1 MGNPVFGRA
10 DVFQPRHPQQSAKHG
25 SPAGGWGTSQPY
37 LQGQGMVGAA
47 AMGQPGGV
55 DQPRQATMTL
65 DDVIAK
71 TGVVLLVLAAAAALT
86 FSFVGTNL
94 ATAGTI
100 TVVTSLVS
108 FVTVL
113 IVSARRRVP
122 AGGVMAY
129 ALVEGVFIGAFSAVF
144 EAMYPGIVVQAALG
158 TFAAAGVTLAVYK
171 FTGFRVTSRFR
182 RIVTIATFGFA
193 GAMLL
198 NLILA
203 LCGINLGIRD
213 SGGAVSGIAIIASIV
228 GVVLAASSL
237 IMDFDSVRVGI
248 DNHAPTSESWRAA
261 FGIAVTMVWLYTEI
275 LRILSYFRE

>member
-10 DVFQPRHPQQSAKHG
+10 DVFQPRHPQQSANHG
-25 SPAGGWGTSQPY
+25 SPAGEWGTSQPY

-122 AGGVMAY
+122 VGGVMAY

-158 TFAAAGVTLAVYK
+158 TFAAAGVTLAVYSSPGSASPVGSAGSSRSQRSGLPVPCCSTS
-171 FTGFRVTSRFR
+171 FSRCAGSTLASVTPVAR
-182 RIVTIATFGFA
+182 
-193 GAMLL
+193 
-198 NLILA
+198 
-203 LCGINLGIRD
+203 
-213 SGGAVSGIAIIASIV
+213 
-228 GVVLAASSL
+228 
-237 IMDFDSVRVGI
+237 SV
-248 DNHAPTSESWRAA
+248 A
-261 FGIAVTMVWLYTEI
+261 
-275 LRILSYFRE
+275 

>member
-10 DVFQPRHPQQSAKHG
+10 DVFQPRHPQQSANHG
-25 SPAGGWGTSQPY
+25 SPAGEWGTSQPY

-47 AMGQPGGV
+47 AMGQPGDV

-144 EAMYPGIVVQAALG
+144 EARYPGIVVQAALG

-171 FTGFRVTSRFR
+171 FTGFR
-182 RIVTIATFGFA
+182 
-193 GAMLL
+193 L
-198 NLILA
+198 
-203 LCGINLGIRD
+203 
-213 SGGAVSGIAIIASIV
+213 
-228 GVVLAASSL
+228 SL
-237 IMDFDSVRVGI
+237 IHI
-248 DNHAPTSESWRAA
+248 
-261 FGIAVTMVWLYTEI
+261 
-275 LRILSYFRE
+275 

>member
-1 MGNPVFGRA
+1 MA
-10 DVFQPRHPQQSAKHG
+10 
-25 SPAGGWGTSQPY
+25 
-37 LQGQGMVGAA
+37 GAA
-47 AMGQPGGV
+47 ALGQPGNL